1 VKEKILDFEG
11 KDILTLETYSR
22 EELDYIL
29 DTAKR
34 FERIAEG
41 KEKSKLLDGKILA
54 KAFFEPST
62 RTRNSHEAAMLRLGG
77 GVIGFDSPEGTS
89 VAKGESLED
98 TVKTLGQYSDVIVI
112 RHPQIGSAQ
121 RAAES
126 TDVPVING
134 GDGSNQHPTQGLL
147 DLYTIRKEK
156 GRLDGLDVAIVGD
169 IKHTRSAHS
178 LSYGLS
184 RYDVKQYFV
193 APPSLQLQEEIEKEL
208 FKRGVE
214 VEKTSSIIKVMD
226 KVDVLYVTRLQEERF
241 PNPEEAEKFRGSYT
255 LYPALL
261 EKAKKDMIIMHHLPR
276 LWEIPVEIDKTPHAR
291 YFQQEFN
298 GLVVRC
304 ALLCL
309 VLGAVK

>member
-1 VKEKILDFEG
+1 MAFEG
-11 KDILTLETYSR
+11 KDILALKTYTR

-29 DTAKR
+29 DTAQK
-34 FERIAEG
+34 FEGIAGGRER
-41 KEKSKLLDGKILA
+41 SNLLDGKILA
-54 KAFFEPST
+54 TAFFEPST
-62 RTRNSHEAAMLRLGG
+62 RTRNSSEAAMLRLGG

-98 TVKTLGQYSDVIVI
+98 TVKTLGQYSDVIVV
-112 RHPQIGSAQ
+112 RHSQIGSAH
-121 RAAES
+121 RAAEA

-134 GDGSNQHPTQGLL
+134 GDGSNEHPTQGLL

-156 GRLDGLDVAIVGD
+156 GGIDGLKVAIAGD

-178 LSYGLS
+178 LAYGLS
-184 RYDVKQYFV
+184 NYKVKQYFV
-193 APPSLQLQEEIEKEL
+193 APQPLQLQEEMEREL
-208 FKRGVE
+208 VKRGVE
-214 VEKTSSIIKVMD
+214 FEKLSSITEVID

-241 PNPEEAEKFRGSYT
+241 PNQKEAEKFRGSYT
-255 LYPALL
+255 IYPRLL
-261 EKAKKDMIIMHHLPR
+261 EKAKKEMIIMHHLPR
-276 LWEIPVEIDKTPHAR
+276 LWEIPLEVDETPHAR

-309 VLGAVK
+309 VLGAIN